1 MGEVVERD
9 TYGLEADG
17 RAITGIHPSDQ
28 CTGRSEGVDT
38 WLGGSYGHG
47 IGRALGVHDWRHGCL
62 LSFARGKVLRTRS
75 VPSLRWSLLCS
86 CTALGLAISFVVYIL
101 SPSASTPSIPMSR
114 TKTDKL
120 APAFDSSDDDF
131 SVSGRAASAG
141 TGTGVVDENAARR
154 LAAAAMVEAEAEAQ
168 AFLDKQ
174 ADVRREM
181 DAVLKGKE
189 KAA

>member
-1 MGEVVERD
+1 M
-9 TYGLEADG
+9 
-17 RAITGIHPSDQ
+17 
-28 CTGRSEGVDT
+28 
-38 WLGGSYGHG
+38 
-47 IGRALGVHDWRHGCL
+47 
-62 LSFARGKVLRTRS
+62 
-75 VPSLRWSLLCS
+75 
-86 CTALGLAISFVVYIL
+86 
-101 SPSASTPSIPMSR
+101 
-114 TKTDKL
+114 L